1 MLRKF
6 AWWFIVFGLSF
17 LVEKLGWAD
26 QGTAFIWLKLIEM
39 ALLIV
44 FIILVC
50 LFAGDSL
57 GEKLG
62 FSFVIAI
69 IYAISLGIVLFA
81 TWGATQLFDVD
92 FAVAFQIM
100 TFGQCLCGSVSK
112 KGNNN

>member
-17 LVEKLGWAD
+17 LAQDLGWAD
-26 QGTAFIWLKLIEM
+26 QGTAFIWLELGGMAILI
-39 ALLIV
+39 A
-44 FIILVC
+44 FIIIVC
-50 LFAGDSL
+50 LFAGDGL
-57 GEKLG
+57 GEKFG

-81 TWGATQLFDVD
+81 TWGATKLFDID

-100 TFGQCLCGSVSK
+100 TFGQCLCGSGSK
-112 KGNNN
+112 KDKDN